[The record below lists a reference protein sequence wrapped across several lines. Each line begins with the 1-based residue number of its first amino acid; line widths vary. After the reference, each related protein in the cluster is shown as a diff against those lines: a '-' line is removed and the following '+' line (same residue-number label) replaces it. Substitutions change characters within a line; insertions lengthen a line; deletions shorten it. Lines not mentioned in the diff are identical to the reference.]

1 MIQATGGIEGS
12 AASGHTPE
20 AVGTDEPR
28 ATAPTWKSGET
39 GVAVDPRLAFRPAQG
54 EIPTA
59 PGVYRFSDRYGRV
72 LYIGKAKNLRA
83 RLANYFQPMHSLQP
97 RTRRMVSLAAKL
109 DWTVVATDTESL
121 VLEHTWITEF
131 KPPFN
136 VQFKDDKTY
145 PYLAVTLR
153 EDAPRLIIT
162 RNEKIR
168 GAKYFGPY
176 PKVWALK
183 ETTALL
189 QQAFPIRTCNDA
201 DYKRAM
207 ASGRPCLAGQIGRCH
222 GPCSRLISV
231 AAHRERV
238 EELVAFLGG
247 GDTSQLR
254 RLQREMRDAAAEQRY
269 EDAGRLRDQVQA
281 VEHVL
286 EKNAVVLGADVN
298 LDVFGL
304 RADELAAAAHQFII
318 RGGRI
323 RGERSWIVDV
333 ELDDSPS
340 TLLEQVIQSAYEGER
355 EPPPEVL
362 VPLIPEGHEALEEA
376 LSALRPRRGRVRLRV
391 PERGEKVQLMERATL
406 NAGEHLIR
414 HKMKRAADLTARTDA
429 LAELQRALDMDE
441 PPLRIECVDVSHLQ
455 GTGVVA
461 SLVVFED
468 GLPAKGAY
476 RKYRIEETTDD
487 TDSIYQ
493 VVSRRAAQLVQAR
506 AAGEAPSGIYR
517 DRPQLLIVDGGEP
530 QVKAAA
536 RALAEAGITD
546 VALCGVAKRLE
557 ELWLPED
564 PFPVILPRTSEAL
577 FLVQRVR
584 DEAHRFAIT
593 FQRQRRSASIAS
605 KLSDVPGLGPKRVQ
619 GLLRHFGSV
628 ARLKEASLAEL
639 AAAPG
644 LGPKLAE
651 QVRAHLVSGASEDP
665 AKPAAGAKLDAAADQ
680 APKEEGVE

>member
-1 MIQATGGIEGS
+1 M
-12 AASGHTPE
+12 TP
-20 AVGTDEPR
+20 AVDHR
-28 ATAPTWKSGET
+28 AT
-39 GVAVDPRLAFRPAQG
+39 FRPAQG
-54 EIPTA
+54 EIPTT
-59 PGVYRFSDRYGRV
+59 PGVYRFSDRHGRV

-83 RLANYFQPMHSLQP
+83 RLANYFQPMHSIMP
-97 RTRRMVSLAAKL
+97 RTQRMLTLAAKL

-153 EDAPRLIIT
+153 EEAPRLIIT

-168 GAKYFGPY
+168 GARYFGPY
-176 PKVWALK
+176 PKVWALR

-201 DYKRAM
+201 DYKRAI

-222 GPCSRLISV
+222 GPCSQLITV
-231 AAHRERV
+231 EAHRERV
-238 EELVAFLGG
+238 NELVAFLAG
-247 GDTSQLR
+247 GDTSHLKA
-254 RLQREMRDAAAEQRY
+254 LQRDMRTAAGEQRY
-269 EDAGRLRDQVQA
+269 EDAARLRDQVQA
-281 VEHVL
+281 VEHVM
-286 EKNAVVLGADVN
+286 EKNAVVLGLDVN

-304 RADELAAAAHQFII
+304 RSDELAAAAHQFII
-318 RGGRI
+318 REGRI

-333 ELDDSPS
+333 ELDDSPA

-355 EPPPEVL
+355 EPPPEIL
-362 VPLIPEGHEALEEA
+362 VPLLPENPRELEEA
-376 LSALRPRRGRVRLRV
+376 LGAKRPRRGKVRVRV
-391 PERGEKVQLMERATL
+391 PERGGKVQMMDRAIL
-406 NAGEHLIR
+406 NAGEHLVR
-414 HKMKRAADLTARTDA
+414 YKLKRAADITARTDA
-429 LAELQRALDMDE
+429 LAELQDALAMDE

-493 VVSRRAAQLVQAR
+493 VVSRRAAQLNAAQAS
-506 AAGEAPSGIYR
+506 GEQPSGVYR

-557 ELWLPED
+557 EIWLPSD
-564 PFPVILPRTSEAL
+564 PFPVILPRTSESL
-577 FLVQRVR
+577 FLVQRIR

-593 FQRQRRSASIAS
+593 FQRQRRSTSIAS
-605 KLSDVPGLGPKRVQ
+605 KLSEIPGLGPKRVT
-619 GLLRHFGSV
+619 GLLKHFGSV
-628 ARLKEASLAEL
+628 TRLKNASLAEI
-639 AAAPG
+639 ASAPG
-644 LGPKLAE
+644 IGQSTAEQIMAHLGP
-651 QVRAHLVSGASEDP
+651 Q
-665 AKPAAGAKLDAAADQ
+665 AGADAKLGGAAVAAENGGDLD
-680 APKEEGVE
+680 

>member
-1 MIQATGGIEGS
+1 MSDAPATGIFGQIDRRHE
-12 AASGHTPE
+12 
-20 AVGTDEPR
+20 
-28 ATAPTWKSGET
+28 
-39 GVAVDPRLAFRPAQG
+39 FRPAQG
-54 EIPTA
+54 EIPVS
-59 PGVYRFSDRYGRV
+59 PGVYRFSDRHGRV
-72 LYIGKAKNLRA
+72 LYIGKAKNLRS
-83 RLANYFQPMHSLQP
+83 RLSNYFQPLHALQP
-97 RTRRMVSLAAKL
+97 RTQRMLALAARV

-153 EDAPRLIIT
+153 EEAPRLIIT

-168 GAKYFGPY
+168 GARYFGPY

-207 ASGRPCLAGQIGRCH
+207 RSGKPCLAGQIGRCA
-222 GPCSRLISV
+222 GPCSQLTTV
-231 AAHRERV
+231 EEHRARV
-238 EELVAFLGG
+238 DELVAFLNG
-247 GDTSQLR
+247 GDQSHLR
-254 RLQREMRDAAAEQRY
+254 KLQRSMRDAAAEQRY
-269 EDAGRLRDQVQA
+269 EDAARLRDQASA

-286 EKNAVVLGADVN
+286 EKNAIVLAHDVN
-298 LDVFGL
+298 VDVFGL
-304 RADELAAAAHQFII
+304 RSDELAAAAHQFIV

-333 ELDDSPS
+333 ELDDSPA
-340 TLLEQVIQSAYEGER
+340 TLLEQVIQSAYDGDR
-355 EPPPEVL
+355 VPPAQVL
-362 VPLIPEGHEALEEA
+362 VPRSPANQPELEAA
-376 LSALRPRRGRVRLRV
+376 LSARRPRGGRVSVHV
-391 PERGEKVQLMERATL
+391 PERGDKAQLLERAVL

-414 HKMKRAADLTARTDA
+414 YKLKRAADITARTDA
-429 LAELQRALDMDE
+429 LAELQQALDMTE
-441 PPLRIECVDVSHLQ
+441 PPLRIECIDVSHLQ

-476 RKYRIEETTDD
+476 RKYRIEDTTDD

-493 VVSRRAAQLVQAR
+493 VVSRRAAQLNQAR
-506 AAGEAPSGIYR
+506 EAGEVPTGVYR

-536 RALAEAGITD
+536 RALAEAGIED
-546 VALCGVAKRLE
+546 IALCGIAKRLE
-557 ELWLPED
+557 EVWLPGD

-593 FQRQRRSASIAS
+593 FQRQRRSTAIAS
-605 KLSDVPGLGPKRVQ
+605 QLAEVPGLGPKRVAT
-619 GLLRHFGSV
+619 LLKHFGSV
-628 ARLKEASLAEL
+628 ARLRAASREEL
-639 AAAPG
+639 GSVPG
-644 LGPKLAE
+644 LGQALAD
-651 QVRAHLVSGASEDP
+651 AILSHLSESGARDAVAD
-665 AKPAAGAKLDAAADQ
+665 AKIDEALETNEGGA
-680 APKEEGVE
+680 E

>member
-1 MIQATGGIEGS
+1 MID
-12 AASGHTPE
+12 
-20 AVGTDEPR
+20 TDRR
-28 ATAPTWKSGET
+28 A
-39 GVAVDPRLAFRPAQG
+39 DFRPAQG
-54 EIPTA
+54 EIPTS
-59 PGVYRFSDRYGRV
+59 PGVYRFSDRHGRV

-83 RLANYFQPMHSLQP
+83 RLANYFQPLHSLMP
-97 RTRRMVSLAAKL
+97 RTRTMLSLAAKL

-121 VLEHTWITEF
+121 VLEHTWITEY

-153 EDAPRLIIT
+153 EEAPRLVIT
-162 RNEKIR
+162 RNERIR

-176 PKVWALK
+176 PKVWALR

-189 QQAFPIRTCNDA
+189 QQAFPIRTCNDS
-201 DYKRAM
+201 DYHRAM
-207 ASGRPCLAGQIGRCH
+207 STGRPCLAGQIGRCS
-222 GPCSRLISV
+222 GPCSQLV
-231 AAHRERV
+231 TLDEHRERV
-238 EELVAFLGG
+238 NDLVSFLNG
-247 GDTSQLR
+247 GDTRHLKD
-254 RLQREMRDAAAEQRY
+254 LHVAMRSAALEQRY
-269 EDAGRLRDQVQA
+269 EDAARLRDQAQA
-281 VEHVL
+281 VEHVM
-286 EKNAVVLGADVN
+286 EKNAVVLALDVN

-304 RADELAAAAHQFII
+304 RSDELAAAAHQFII

-333 ELDDSPS
+333 ELDDSPE
-340 TLLEQVIQSAYEGER
+340 TLLEQVLQSAYEGER
-355 EPPPEVL
+355 EPPPQVL
-362 VPLIPEGHEALEEA
+362 VPRLPANAPDLEVALA
-376 LSALRPRRGRVRLRV
+376 ARRPRKGKVQIRV
-391 PERGEKVQLMERATL
+391 PERGDKVQLMDRAVL

-414 HKMKRAADLTARTDA
+414 HKLKRAADLTARTDA
-429 LAELQRALDMDE
+429 LAELQRSLDMDE
-441 PPLRIECVDVSHLQ
+441 PPLRIECIDVSHLQ

-476 RKYRIEETTDD
+476 RKYRIEQTTDD

-493 VVSRRAAQLVQAR
+493 VVSRRAAQLNAAR
-506 AAGEAPSGIYR
+506 ESGEAPSGIYR

-530 QVKAAA
+530 QVRAAA

-546 VALCGVAKRLE
+546 VALCGIAKRLE
-557 ELWLPED
+557 EIWLPND

-593 FQRQRRSASIAS
+593 FQRQRRSTSIS
-605 KLSDVPGLGPKRVQ
+605 SRLSEVPGLGPKRVQ
-619 GLLRHFGSV
+619 ALLKHFGSV
-628 ARLKEASLAEL
+628 TRLRAASLAEL

-644 LGPKLAE
+644 VGEKLGE
-651 QVRAHLVSGASEDP
+651 QILAHLQTDP
-665 AKPAAGAKLDAAADQ
+665 QPGAKLEAAPDAIQ
-680 APKEEGVE
+680 GEEHGA

>member
-1 MIQATGGIEGS
+1 MIAASGGIEGPHAAAPADGEPAGRNAS
-12 AASGHTPE
+12 ADSVTSEIGITDNRAS
-20 AVGTDEPR
+20 
-28 ATAPTWKSGET
+28 
-39 GVAVDPRLAFRPAQG
+39 FRPAQG
-54 EIPTA
+54 EIPTS
-59 PGVYRFSDRYGRV
+59 PGVYRFSDKYGRV

-83 RLANYFQPMHSLQP
+83 RLANYFQPLHSLMP
-97 RTRRMVSLAAKL
+97 RTRRMLALAAKL

-153 EDAPRLIIT
+153 EESPRLIIT

-168 GAKYFGPY
+168 GARYFGPY
-176 PKVWALK
+176 PKVWALR
-183 ETTALL
+183 ETTGLL

-207 ASGRPCLAGQIGRCH
+207 SSGRPCLAGQIGRCH
-222 GPCSRLISV
+222 GPCSQLISIED
-231 AAHRERV
+231 HRARV
-238 EELVAFLGG
+238 EELVAFLAG
-247 GDTSQLR
+247 GDTSHLR
-254 RLQREMRDAAAEQRY
+254 ALQHGMREAALEQRY
-269 EDAGRLRDQVQA
+269 EEAARLRDQVQA
-281 VEHVL
+281 VQHVL
-286 EKNAVVLGADVN
+286 EKNAVVLGHDVN

-340 TLLEQVIQSAYEGER
+340 TLLEQVVQSAYEGER
-355 EPPPEVL
+355 EPPPEIL
-362 VPLIPEGHEALEEA
+362 VPLLPEGSEALENA
-376 LSALRPRRGRVRLRV
+376 LSAKRPRRGRVRVRV
-391 PERGEKVQLMERATL
+391 PERGEKVQLMERAVL

-414 HKMKRAADLTARTDA
+414 HKLKRAADLTARTDA
-429 LAELQRALDMDE
+429 LAELQRALGMIE
-441 PPLRIECVDVSHLQ
+441 APLRIECVDVSHLQ

-493 VVSRRAAQLVQAR
+493 VISRRAAQLNAAR
-506 AAGEAPSGIYR
+506 EAGEQPSGIYR

-536 RALAEAGITD
+536 RALREAGITD
-546 VALCGVAKRLE
+546 IALCGVAKRLE
-557 ELWLPED
+557 ELWLPDD

-593 FQRQRRSASIAS
+593 FQRQRRSTAIAS
-605 KLSDVPGLGPKRVQ
+605 QLSEIPGLGPKRVQ
-619 GLLRHFGSV
+619 GLLKYFGSV
-628 ARLKEASLAEL
+628 ARLRAASLEEL
-639 AAAPG
+639 SAAPG
-644 LGPKLAE
+644 LGPRLAE
-651 QVRAHLVSGASEDP
+651 QVRAHLGEVPADSASSDV
-665 AKPAAGAKLDAAADQ
+665 ADAKLETASTTE
-680 APKEEGVE
+680 PGEEGSA